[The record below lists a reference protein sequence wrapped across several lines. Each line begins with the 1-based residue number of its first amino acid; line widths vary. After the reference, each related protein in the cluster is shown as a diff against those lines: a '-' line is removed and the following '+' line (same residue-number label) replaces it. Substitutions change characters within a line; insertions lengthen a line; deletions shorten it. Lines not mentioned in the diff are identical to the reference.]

1 VTQGAVAAQSAFVAP
16 RWLPWLLL
24 GLLLLPFHPY
34 WLDFEQ
40 VRRGLLLVVVGI
52 AAAVTASR
60 WQRPDA
66 RLVLLAAAMSWPVVG
81 TLLAKESSHLDGEI
95 AVYCVAL
102 WICAQVGT
110 TLPIATWSPALPC
123 LLAATSLYGIA
134 QRLGIAEFAGYGA
147 VGEPV
152 SVFGNLNVAAEV
164 TCTGL
169 AACMALG
176 LTKPRWPLLA
186 LVVGGAY
193 LPINGSRSSLV
204 ALAAVA
210 AWLIFAVP
218 AELPRKLRLL
228 GYLGLGMAL
237 GFVIHAVGPAPFR
250 AVEPSAVVQVEA
262 RRSTTLEVRSEIA
275 QSCFSMIHDAP
286 LLGRGIGGFAID
298 YPRYRSQREIELS
311 TFDRQFAACPQTAH
325 NDYLQLAVEGG
336 LPALL
341 LWLFAGLAILRSA
354 SARAHLLPL
363 AALLG
368 LACVRAPLWNA
379 PCAALALWF
388 ALAPRSDAVPHS
400 HAPAWRRL
408 LGFALGL
415 ALVWF
420 GLQPWLAN
428 QDAAAYQA
436 SRARGGTP
444 DLAAL
449 SRAAQHGFTQPKIEQ
464 LLAAEYLDRDRAT
477 PRADAADPAHT
488 QALAAIQR
496 ALDARP
502 NDPALHL
509 RLAEIR
515 IARGETALCKQALQ
529 AAAALD
535 HGDPQL
541 QLQLASL
548 AFREG
553 QPDIAVQL
561 LYQDPHWRLLAEL
574 APTLDQFAELTKGAK
589 NPAPHLRYRAEAALR
604 RALDAC
610 GQHGEQ
616 AQQLALDRF
625 AAAKQA
631 CAAAEMPRDP
641 RFLALIALLAL
652 DAEDPVQADRAAAA
666 LLGKPLEPWQVIA
679 LGREPTA
686 ASGGGLRGAA
696 LRADRLRKLES
707 WRLLLPH

>member
-1 VTQGAVAAQSAFVAP
+1 MTAGAAAAPDTGSAP

-24 GLLLLPFHPY
+24 GLLVLPFHPF

-40 VRRGLLLVVVGI
+40 VRRGLLLLVVGI
-52 AAAVTASR
+52 ATAVTIRR
-60 WQRPDA
+60 WRSPDA
-66 RLVLLAAAMSWPVVG
+66 RLWLLATAMVWPWLG
-81 TLLAKESSHLDGEI
+81 TLLAPGSSHFEPETATYLVG
-95 AVYCVAL
+95 L
-102 WICAQVGT
+102 WICAQTGT
-110 TLPIATWSPALPC
+110 TLPIAAWSTALPC
-123 LLAATSLYGIA
+123 VLSATALYGIA

-169 AACMALG
+169 AACLALG
-176 LTKPRWPLLA
+176 LTGSRWSLLA
-186 LVVGGAY
+186 LTLGGIY
-193 LPINGSRSSLV
+193 LPINGSRSSLI
-204 ALAAVA
+204 ALATVA
-210 AWLIFAVP
+210 AWAFFVVP
-218 AELPRKLRLL
+218 KSTGRKLQLFGAIAL
-228 GYLGLGMAL
+228 GTAL
-237 GFVIHAVGPAPFR
+237 GFVLDAVGPAPFR
-250 AVEPSAVVQVEA
+250 AVEPSAVAQVEA
-262 RRSTTLEVRSEIA
+262 RRSTTREVRLEIA
-275 QSCFSMIHDAP
+275 QSCWSMIQEAP
-286 LLGRGIGGFAID
+286 LLGRGTGGFAID

-311 TFDRQFAACPQTAH
+311 TFDRQFAACPLTAH
-325 NDYLQLAVEGG
+325 NDYLQIAVEGG
-336 LPALL
+336 IPALL
-341 LWLFAGLAILRSA
+341 LWLLAVIAIVRKA
-354 SARAHLLPL
+354 PDRAQLLPL
-363 AALLG
+363 LAVLG
-368 LACVRAPLWNA
+368 LAAVRAPLWNA

-388 ALAPRSDAVPHS
+388 AMAPSPLAVPQPRGS
-400 HAPAWRRL
+400 TLRL
-408 LGFALGL
+408 GMGFALGGS
-415 ALVWF
+415 LVWL
-420 GLQPWLAN
+420 GVQPWLAN
-428 QDAAAYQA
+428 HDAAAYQA
-436 SRARGGTP
+436 SRARGTEP

-449 SRAAQHGFTQPKIEQ
+449 SRAANHGFAQPKIDQ
-464 LLAAEYLDRDRAT
+464 LLAAEYLDRDRAH
-477 PRADAADPAHT
+477 PNPGAADTAHT
-488 QALAAIQR
+488 QALAAIER
-496 ALDARP
+496 ALAARP

-509 RLAEIR
+509 RHAEIR

-529 AAAALD
+529 TAAALD

-631 CAAAEMPRDP
+631 CAAADMPRDP

-666 LLGKPLEPWQVIA
+666 LLGKPLEPWQVTA

-686 ASGGGLRGAA
+686 ASGGELRGAPM
-696 LRADRLRKLES
+696 RADRLRKLES
-707 WRLLLPH
+707 WRLLLPR

>member
-1 VTQGAVAAQSAFVAP
+1 
-16 RWLPWLLL
+16 
-24 GLLLLPFHPY
+24 
-34 WLDFEQ
+34 
-40 VRRGLLLVVVGI
+40 
-52 AAAVTASR
+52 
-60 WQRPDA
+60 
-66 RLVLLAAAMSWPVVG
+66 M
-81 TLLAKESSHLDGEI
+81 
-95 AVYCVAL
+95 
-102 WICAQVGT
+102 
-110 TLPIATWSPALPC
+110 
-123 LLAATSLYGIA
+123 
-134 QRLGIAEFAGYGA
+134 
-147 VGEPV
+147 
-152 SVFGNLNVAAEV
+152 
-164 TCTGL
+164 
-169 AACMALG
+169 
-176 LTKPRWPLLA
+176 
-186 LVVGGAY
+186 
-193 LPINGSRSSLV
+193 
-204 ALAAVA
+204 
-210 AWLIFAVP
+210 P

-228 GYLGLGMAL
+228 GYLALGTAL
-237 GFVIHAVGPAPFR
+237 GFAIHAVGPAPFR
-250 AVEPSAVVQVEA
+250 AVEPSAIAQVEA

-275 QSCFSMIHDAP
+275 QSCLAMIQDAP

-298 YPRYRSQREIELS
+298 YPRYRSQREIEIS
-311 TFDRQFAACPQTAH
+311 TFDRQFAACPQSAH

-341 LWLFAGLAILRSA
+341 LWLLAVLAIAQRA
-354 SARAHLLPL
+354 SARAHILPL

-368 LACVRAPLWNA
+368 LAAVRAPLWNA
-379 PCAALALWF
+379 PCAALTLWF
-388 ALAPRSDAVPHS
+388 ALAPLPDAVPRS
-400 HAPAWRRL
+400 QASAWRL
-408 LGFALGL
+408 LFGSALGL
-415 ALVWF
+415 ALVWL

-436 SRARGGTP
+436 SRARGAPP

-449 SRAAQHGFTQPKIEQ
+449 QQAAQHGWAQPKVEQ
-464 LLAAEYLDRDRAT
+464 LLAAELLDRDRAT
-477 PRADAADPAHT
+477 PGADAVDPAHA

-509 RLAEIR
+509 RHAEIR
-515 IARGETALCKQALQ
+515 IARGETLLCKQALQ
-529 AAAALD
+529 TAAALD

-553 QPDIAVQL
+553 QPDIVVQL

-574 APTLDQFAELTKGAK
+574 GPTLDQFADLSKGAK
-589 NPAPHLRYRAEAALR
+589 NQAPYLRYRAEAALR

-625 AAAKQA
+625 ATAKQA
-631 CAAAEMPRDP
+631 CAAAEMPREP

-679 LGREPTA
+679 LGREPAA
-686 ASGGGLRGAA
+686 ASGGELRGAA

-707 WRLLLPH
+707 WRLLVPR